1 MQIDGS
7 SRLQV
12 ESIDEAR
19 RERARLLF
27 FRYRDKDFS
36 FIDCSSFVLMQ
47 ELKIR
52 PALTLDHHFRQ
63 MGFEVIP

>member
-1 MQIDGS
+1 MQIDAS

-19 RERARLLF
+19 REHARLLF

-36 FIDCSSFVLMQ
+36 FTDCSSFVLMH

-52 PALTLDHHFRQ
+52 SVLTLDHHFRQ
-63 MGFEVIP
+63 MRFEVIP